1 MLKLL
6 NFAAITACWCGIFGL
21 ALFALVAFGG

>member
-1 MLKLL
+1 MFKLL
-6 NFAAITACWCGIFGL
+6 NFAAITICWIGIFGL